1 MMQDKLIPY
10 STSLKHNMDIE
21 HENWKFGNNPYG
33 EAPFLLSPQ
42 TNISTKLVGRFKE
55 WWVSRGYDDRSKKA
69 NGAAGVGVWKEIM
82 KESEWCWENL
92 AFLVGK
98 GFKIKFWKDSWCT
111 GTPLSQCFNHL
122 FVLAAHRDA
131 TIEEMD
137 LLHTLRGHR
146 PSLEDDSVMWRQ
158 GRNGLFRVKEAYR
171 LLDKPNA
178 TVFPARRIWVDRVPT
193 KVCFFAWEAT
203 WGKVLTLDRLQIR
216 GTGGV
221 GKLTLKVDIFQEE
234 EFLQQFVNDAYAC
247 SVKDRKNY
255 VSYKHIAS
263 AVSKCKR
270 FDFLS
275 DFVPER
281 VSAEKA
287 LAERSAKT

>member
-42 TNISTKLVGRFKE
+42 TNISTRLVGTFKE
-55 WWVSRGYDDRSKKA
+55 WWVSRGYDDRLEPTSS
-69 NGAAGVGVWKEIM
+69 V
-82 KESEWCWENL
+82 SEKCP
-92 AFLVGK
+92 V
-98 GFKIKFWKDSWCT
+98 
-111 GTPLSQCFNHL
+111 TPC
-122 FVLAAHRDA
+122 
-131 TIEEMD
+131 IY
-137 LLHTLRGHR
+137 G
-146 PSLEDDSVMWRQ
+146 LE
-158 GRNGLFRVKEAYR
+158 
-171 LLDKPNA
+171 
-178 TVFPARRIWVDRVPT
+178 
-193 KVCFFAWEAT
+193 
-203 WGKVLTLDRLQIR
+203 
-216 GTGGV
+216 TGGV